1 MKQII
6 TLARTYMKLTAV
18 WLSSGVTVFLLHFR
32 LRYNPW
38 VWILGVPYFLILSII
53 SETKISALSNSAQ
66 AQKQSSQPILLN
78 MAWQLTINV

>member
-18 WLSSGVTVFLLHFR
+18 WLSSDVTVFLLHFR